1 MDWHFQLKQ
10 WIKHLNDG
18 FVYYKPTTFCLTRLF
33 WWTGVVWITCGLLWF
48 FISCLDI
55 LMAPIH
61 CRRSSNVM
69 LHFSKSVDPM
79 KKFSNVSKNNNFGQC
94 NLWSDSKLPQ
104 VHTISSIVK
113 TGSEHP
119 PDICLPPLAALQK
132 GPWAPWPGHFWGQ
145 TGRCSQRSNWP
156 ALLVHLH
163 CNTVRWRGRIW

>member
-1 MDWHFQLKQ
+1 MMDLFITNPQLFASQ
-10 WIKHLNDG
+10 DYFDG
-18 FVYYKPTTFCLTRLF
+18 LESFE
-33 WWTGVVWITCGLLWF
+33 LLVDYCDV

-61 CRRSSNVM
+61 CRRSSDVM
-69 LHFSKSVDPM
+69 LNLSKSVDPM